1 MSVCLSV
8 CPYISKAQFKF
19 HPVYYTCDL
28 WPWLGHPLTAMRCSM
43 YGKTGSTQRI
53 VLPSLEG
60 QATATGDMYR
70 KDMRTDRHETDRHT
84 DTLITML
91 HASTGAK

>member
-1 MSVCLSV
+1 
-8 CPYISKAQFKF
+8 
-19 HPVYYTCDL
+19 
-28 WPWLGHPLTAMRCSM
+28 M

-60 QATATGDMYR
+60 QAKATGDMYR